1 MRGESSRSMYFADNI
16 MELHLLILQVLICGL
31 GIVLMVSR
39 VLESRAEIFYRA
51 QVLNGRTTDT
61 SSLIIV
67 PFV

>member
-1 MRGESSRSMYFADNI
+1 MRGESSPSMYFADNI

-31 GIVLMVSR
+31 GIALMVSR

-51 QVLNGRTTDT
+51 QVLNGRTIDT